1 MKVLFL
7 FLLTY
12 CCRLYAQ
19 DSTIIIKAGTSFNE
33 SVSITDLC
41 EYPQFVYGKVFF
53 KTGDS
58 TIARF
63 NYHRFLD
70 EMQFIDFKGDTLKIT
85 NAATIKFI
93 RINNDVFYYDDG
105 YVKLIKDTNGI
116 KLAAKKTLTVTGKN
130 KIGGYDMA
138 SPTTSIDS
146 YSTLMADKSI
156 YKLVPKEDVTLTKKT
171 QYYFGD
177 KYNRFFGATRKNLL
191 REFSK
196 QSAALNSYLKENH
209 INFNSREDLEKLL
222 QFLARL

>member
-1 MKVLFL
+1 
-7 FLLTY
+7 
-12 CCRLYAQ
+12 
-19 DSTIIIKAGTSFNE
+19 
-33 SVSITDLC
+33 
-41 EYPQFVYGKVFF
+41 
-53 KTGDS
+53 
-58 TIARF
+58 
-63 NYHRFLD
+63 
-70 EMQFIDFKGDTLKIT
+70 MQFIDFKGDTLKIT

-116 KLAAKKTLTVTGKN
+116 KLAAKKTLMVTGKN